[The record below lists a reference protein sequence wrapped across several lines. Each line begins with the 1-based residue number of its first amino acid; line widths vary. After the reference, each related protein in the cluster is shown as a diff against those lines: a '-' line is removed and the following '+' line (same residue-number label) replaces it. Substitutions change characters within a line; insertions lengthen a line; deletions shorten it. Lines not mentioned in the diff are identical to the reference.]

1 MVRFIPATFLAFAL
15 AMPAQALE
23 PSSWVESV
31 KSLHTCESPVGEDG
45 YMIGSEVSVGLAK
58 ITNSQPERLPEAFF
72 WATMA
77 TVELIDRGCNL
88 EAEVVA
94 FWVTSDTRAS
104 WYQRKSAQ
112 RLSDLAEALRKNRDR

>member
-1 MVRFIPATFLAFAL
+1 MVRFIPATFLAFVL

-23 PSSWVESV
+23 PSSWVDSV

-45 YMIGSEVSVGLAK
+45 YMISIKVAANLAE
-58 ITNSQPERLPEAFF
+58 IANFQPERLPEAFF

-77 TVELIDRGCNL
+77 TAELVDRGCHL
-88 EAEVVA
+88 QAGGVA
-94 FWVTSDTRAS
+94 SLVISDTRAS

-112 RLSDLAEALRKNRDR
+112 RLSDLAEALRKNQDR